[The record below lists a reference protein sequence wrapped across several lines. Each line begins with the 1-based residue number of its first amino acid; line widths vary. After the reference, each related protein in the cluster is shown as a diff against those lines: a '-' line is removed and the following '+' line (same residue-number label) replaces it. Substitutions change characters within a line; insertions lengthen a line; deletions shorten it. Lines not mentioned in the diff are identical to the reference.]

1 MEDSR
6 QRVIFCTWP
15 EMASTLNSFD
25 LHALLF
31 VSSFLRGNS
40 DSSLFYMGYL
50 DRVTLFKM
58 GRKQYL
64 KVNAKSL
71 DTQAFSCIKKKLED
85 ELVGC
90 TT

>member
-1 MEDSR
+1 MLY
-6 QRVIFCTWP
+6 F
-15 EMASTLNSFD
+15 SF
-25 LHALLF
+25 LLF
-31 VSSFLRGNS
+31 LEVTVTT
-40 DSSLFYMGYL
+40 SLFYMGYL

-58 GRKQYL
+58 GQKQYL
-64 KVNAKSL
+64 KVNSKSL